1 MDNIAEFERRIIVA
15 LDKIERHMT
24 SDAGFCTFKRM
35 GKCQSG
41 FIIHGLAPMP
51 NLRTGFAVFLPP
63 RLV

>member
-1 MDNIAEFERRIIVA
+1 
-15 LDKIERHMT
+15 
-24 SDAGFCTFKRM
+24 M